1 MIKEK
6 KRFLIFIVI
15 LGLFNSI
22 ISSNAL
28 RIFVNNNN
36 YFNDE
41 ITIVTIFYFISILF
55 SVFRLYSNTPS
66 NVFNEIH
73 APFSSISIKKIF
85 INDFKLFINMLVYM
99 KFIIL
104 LLSILCIVS
113 GYSTNKPR
121 VWERI
126 PQYFVSNRVVGFLN
140 ENRITN
146 CFEYVETETNLLLK
160 CWRDNKLTDVSIEI
174 NPSKKEQQLTFMGLS
189 VSI

>member
-1 MIKEK
+1 MIVYP
-6 KRFLIFIVI
+6 RTFYYIYLLNFY
-15 LGLFNSI
+15 N
-22 ISSNAL
+22 ISFS
-28 RIFVNNNN
+28 
-36 YFNDE
+36 YF
-41 ITIVTIFYFISILF
+41 YAISKWAILF

-174 NPSKKEQQLTFMGLS
+174 NPSKKEQQLTFNKLLYQQDLLAS
-189 VSI
+189 QHDVPFIYSKNTW

>member
-1 MIKEK
+1 
-6 KRFLIFIVI
+6 
-15 LGLFNSI
+15 
-22 ISSNAL
+22 
-28 RIFVNNNN
+28 
-36 YFNDE
+36 
-41 ITIVTIFYFISILF
+41 
-55 SVFRLYSNTPS
+55 
-66 NVFNEIH
+66 
-73 APFSSISIKKIF
+73 
-85 INDFKLFINMLVYM
+85 M

-146 CFEYVETETNLLLK
+146 CFEYQETETNLLLK

-174 NPSKKEQQLTFMGLS
+174 NPGKRNKRFFGLTIS
-189 VSI
+189 V

>member
-1 MIKEK
+1 
-6 KRFLIFIVI
+6 
-15 LGLFNSI
+15 
-22 ISSNAL
+22 
-28 RIFVNNNN
+28 
-36 YFNDE
+36 
-41 ITIVTIFYFISILF
+41 
-55 SVFRLYSNTPS
+55 
-66 NVFNEIH
+66 
-73 APFSSISIKKIF
+73 
-85 INDFKLFINMLVYM
+85 MLVYM

-174 NPSKKEQQLTFMGLS
+174 NPSNKNQRFPMLTLS
-189 VSI
+189 I